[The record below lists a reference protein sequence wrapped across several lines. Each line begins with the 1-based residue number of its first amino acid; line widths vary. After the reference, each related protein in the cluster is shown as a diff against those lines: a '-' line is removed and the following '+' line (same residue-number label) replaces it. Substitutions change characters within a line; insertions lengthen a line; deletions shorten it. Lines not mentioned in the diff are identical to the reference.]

1 MFAQSTTGGGSQPEL
16 AAWDGFLRA
25 HADLVGRLDADL
37 SREHGLTLSSYDVL
51 SRLAAAPDRCLR
63 MSELA
68 SSVLLTPSGLTRLID
83 RLCRDGLV
91 RRRRCRSD
99 ARGSFAV
106 LTDRGLD
113 VLGDARRTYVAGVRK
128 LFLSRLSAADL
139 RRMAS
144 CWDRVTATA
153 D

>member
-1 MFAQSTTGGGSQPEL
+1 MFAQSTTGVSSAEL

-25 HADLVGRLDADL
+25 HADLVGRLDAEL

-51 SRLAAAPDRCLR
+51 SRLAAAPDRSMR

-68 SSVLLTPSGLTRLID
+68 GVVILTPSGLTRLVD

-106 LTDRGLD
+106 LTDRGVE
-113 VLGDARRTYVAGVRK
+113 VLGDAHHTYLAGVRS
-128 LFLSRLSAADL
+128 LFLDQLSASDL
-139 RRMAS
+139 RRLAS
-144 CWDRVTATA
+144 CWDRVAQVS
-153 D
+153 